1 MDEATKEEP
10 AQPKKPKFLSKAGW
24 VKKSH
29 GRLLASYK
37 DRYVQVEKTEMV
49 VYENEDLQ
57 NCLERLDLESYD
69 KCHELKSPFNKKH
82 RLVLIRSPKSGN
94 KIHDVKLQ
102 AQTAEEKE
110 AWIKALSDCIS
121 RAKNK
126 VFDEVKVDDSSN
138 LEHITRTRPQG
149 NRNRRPP
156 TRIHMREVAD
166 VSSDGILRLDLDLED
181 AVMPNGTNNAQTD
194 GTSETTAY
202 PAASDGEK
210 QSVSVAEEKK
220 VIKPPMPPSKEAKSS
235 LLPKNEPDK
244 QEETEAPKPPMPP
257 SKQSKPCVTPEEE
270 ISNDE
275 DTYAKKGTPPTPPI
289 KPSSAGSLVNI
300 TETSP
305 TPHPPTPP
313 SKDKKPCQPT
323 QGADGER
330 KMEGDGEVEQPR
342 PAVDNKE
349 VDQLGDSAGE
359 GEPERT
365 IKGEDYECDIR
376 KTSDNEAEKPEE
388 AEREELCAQPYDGS
402 DSTASDDSATSPQLL
417 QSSPQM
423 NVDLNE
429 PFTETLSLSPLLC
442 HSLGGKEKK
451 TEEKSVDSGQ
461 HSDDGSEGSAGEDT
475 PEASISATLESHGGL
490 DELTAAEDKGQT
502 SVNLRQPAKLQLRA
516 NFHPSRRSEPLQKPL
531 KPSNK
536 AKSASIGDLLSESLD
551 CNQQKNSSKA
561 EDGRLAASKDY
572 VTELETEV
580 ALQMK
585 KTNELLNQAQESHVE
600 VMPEDLLAKALEKLQ
615 NADRV
620 LREVKKLK
628 VAKEKRMS
636 W

>member
-1 MDEATKEEP
+1 MLLEEATKEEP
-10 AQPKKPKFLSKAGW
+10 AQPNKPKFLSKAGW

-156 TRIHMREVAD
+156 TRIHMREVRIAAPTAKTD
-166 VSSDGILRLDLDLED
+166 SSSDNIGVCSPGL
-181 AVMPNGTNNAQTD
+181 
-194 GTSETTAY
+194 S
-202 PAASDGEK
+202 
-210 QSVSVAEEKK
+210 
-220 VIKPPMPPSKEAKSS
+220 
-235 LLPKNEPDK
+235 
-244 QEETEAPKPPMPP
+244 
-257 SKQSKPCVTPEEE
+257 
-270 ISNDE
+270 
-275 DTYAKKGTPPTPPI
+275 
-289 KPSSAGSLVNI
+289 GSLVNI

-376 KTSDNEAEKPEE
+376 KTSDNEAEKPGE

-402 DSTASDDSATSPQLL
+402 GSTASDDSATSPQLL

-490 DELTAAEDKGQT
+490 DELTAAEDEGQT

-551 CNQQKNSSKA
+551 CNQQKNK
-561 EDGRLAASKDY
+561 
-572 VTELETEV
+572 LETEV